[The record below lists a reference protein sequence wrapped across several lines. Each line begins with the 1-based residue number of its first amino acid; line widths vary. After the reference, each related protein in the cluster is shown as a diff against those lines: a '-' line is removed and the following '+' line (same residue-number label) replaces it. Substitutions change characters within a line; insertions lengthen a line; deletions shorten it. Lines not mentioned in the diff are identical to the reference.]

1 MKTALKITGGIIG
14 TMYLIV
20 AIILTILLFSYNQY
34 KVSVINGNS
43 LVIIDEKSDK
53 YNAGDLIVF
62 EKVKN
67 SDVSIGDEVYFYEV
81 TNGIP
86 TIKYGKVTRNEEI
99 SKTESTFTIN
109 NNHDISSESL
119 IGKTDKSKR
128 YAGIGKILLTLESKY
143 VFLLLVILP
152 TLVLFLYELY
162 RLIVE
167 IKTPAEEWKKY

>member
-62 EKVKN
+62 EKV
-67 SDVSIGDEVYFYEV
+67 
-81 TNGIP
+81 
-86 TIKYGKVTRNEEI
+86 
-99 SKTESTFTIN
+99 
-109 NNHDISSESL
+109 
-119 IGKTDKSKR
+119 
-128 YAGIGKILLTLESKY
+128 
-143 VFLLLVILP
+143 
-152 TLVLFLYELY
+152 
-162 RLIVE
+162 
-167 IKTPAEEWKKY
+167 